1 MKLTPQEV
9 ITQEFGIHIRGFDKD
24 EVKNFLIQVAE
35 TLESEIQE
43 KEKLRKESE
52 RRKEA
57 LAKFERREEVLRD
70 TLVSAQKFSNE
81 IKTNAQKEAEL
92 IVKEGEIKAEKVRFL
107 YFPFKAGK
115 VLDCVAIFNKL
126 DPGATDI
133 TITIDGLSNDLNLMK
148 REDGSRQ
155 IESRIYVL

>member
-9 ITQEFGIHIRGFDKD
+9 ITQEFSAHIRGFDKE

-52 RRKEA
+52 RLKEA

-92 IVKEGEIKAEKVRFL
+92 IVKEGEIKAEEIVSSAIARRKDLKDEIRSL
-107 YFPFKAGK
+107 QFKRRE
-115 VLDCVAIFNKL
+115 IE
-126 DPGATDI
+126 
-133 TITIDGLSNDLNLMK
+133 NDLVNMLNSLK
-148 REDGSRQ
+148 EL
-155 IESRIYVL
+155 IESYRKDDEEFDKVEYLSK